1 MKKYFF
7 IAIVLTL
14 LISGVAFAE
23 TSNNFILDQVWYSND
38 LPKEGETIKI
48 YTAIWNG
55 NNDSLAVKVEFYDKN
70 VILGTRDVV
79 VAPQK
84 IQEVSVSWKVTK
96 GDHSISAKVLSATL
110 STKDGKKAVNLD
122 PKETNTDRKFIS
134 VVVDK
139 DNGEPVS
146 GDEIAKG
153 EINKFGEKIEGM
165 VPESVNETVKE
176 SIGYFDV
183 FRTQTLTKILDS
195 KENTELKISEYE
207 EESSG
212 LKPQTLESA
221 TERPIAQVK
230 LFFLKILKFIFENKS
245 VFYALIII
253 TLFYVLRSL
262 YRKIRNR

>member
-1 MKKYFF
+1 MKKYFLT
-7 IAIVLTL
+7 IIVSIL
-14 LISGVAFAE
+14 LMSGVASAE
-23 TSNNFILDQVWYSND
+23 TSNSFILDQVWYSNN

-48 YTAIWNG
+48 YAAIWNG
-55 NNDSLAVKVEFYDKN
+55 NNDSLSVKVEFYDKN
-70 VILGTRDVV
+70 VILGTRDIV

-84 IQEVSVSWKVTK
+84 IQDVSVSWKVTK

-110 STKDGKKAVNLD
+110 STKDGKKALNLD
-122 PKETNTDRKFIS
+122 PKETKTDRKFIS

-139 DNGEPVS
+139 DNGESVS
-146 GDEIAKG
+146 GNEVVKG
-153 EINKFGEKIEGM
+153 ELNKFGEKIEGM

-176 SIGYFDV
+176 SIDYFDV
-183 FRTQTLTKILDS
+183 FRVQTLSKILDS
-195 KENTELKISEYE
+195 KEKTELKISEYE

-230 LFFLKILKFIFENKS
+230 LFFLKVLIFIFENKL
-245 VFYALIII
+245 VFYTLIII
-253 TLFYVLRSL
+253 ALFYVLRSL